1 MARNTIPATVVAAGS
16 GTEVTTGCEADPRN
30 TAVLVLRVDEKRL
43 NVVLPGVTGVLAGS
57 T

>member
-1 MARNTIPATVVAAGS
+1 MARNAIPATVVVAGS
-16 GTEVTTGCEADPRN
+16 GTEATTSCDADPRN
-30 TAVLVLRVDEKRL
+30 TAVLVLRVDENRL